1 MSLPSAKQETHAS
14 PNKYKYPSKSMFPII
29 SIMAAQ
35 NTRTNNKDGKD
46 NYDLPIQV
54 HNFCVIG

>member
-1 MSLPSAKQETHAS
+1 
-14 PNKYKYPSKSMFPII
+14 MFPII